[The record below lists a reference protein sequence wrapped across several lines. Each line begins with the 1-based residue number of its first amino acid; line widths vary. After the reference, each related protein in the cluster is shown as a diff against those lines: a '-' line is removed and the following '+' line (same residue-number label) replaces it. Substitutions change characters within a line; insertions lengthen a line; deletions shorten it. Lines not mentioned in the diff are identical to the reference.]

1 MHKKHG
7 FTLIEL
13 MIVVAIIGILAAIAI
28 PNYTQ
33 YVENAAIAD
42 AKASLMGLATAME
55 RHRAQ
60 ANAYTGA
67 IGSASA
73 QETCAIF
80 TDKTDKRV
88 FTATQ
93 RGNPNLYS
101 TQSPESG
108 TAFFNLEICIPAS
121 NKDNPNPPGFILIAT
136 ATANAPG
143 ITQNSTI
150 TLAANGEKGGTLL
163 TAWN

>member
-1 MHKKHG
+1 MRKKHG

-88 FTATQ
+88 LPPLNVVTQTFTTPKARKAARHFLIWRFAFPLQTKTTQ
-93 RGNPNLYS
+93 THPVLS
-101 TQSPESG
+101 
-108 TAFFNLEICIPAS
+108 
-121 NKDNPNPPGFILIAT
+121 
-136 ATANAPG
+136 
-143 ITQNSTI
+143 
-150 TLAANGEKGGTLL
+150 
-163 TAWN
+163 